1 MFQIPLGDSQIQN
14 FSVTKII
21 ISLGVALFFFVLNF
35 PLLKGIWN
43 IFIGG
48 IGILKNVQQ
57 RRDWGKKVGM
67 LCEARVWQ
75 GFDFQI

>member
-14 FSVTKII
+14 FSVTKLI

-57 RRDWGKKVGM
+57 RRDWGKKKKKKENVNVFIF
-67 LCEARVWQ
+67 C
-75 GFDFQI
+75 